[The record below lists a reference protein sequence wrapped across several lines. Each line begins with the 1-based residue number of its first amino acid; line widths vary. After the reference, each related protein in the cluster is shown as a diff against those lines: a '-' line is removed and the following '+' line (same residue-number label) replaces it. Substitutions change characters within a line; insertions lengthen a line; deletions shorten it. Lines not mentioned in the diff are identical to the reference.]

1 MKKLMTL
8 LLLPTFAIADPGVV
22 TQHFKN
28 VPLSCDGGSF
38 TGARPEAGGFASPGH

>member
-28 VPLSCDGGSF
+28 EQA
-38 TGARPEAGGFASPGH
+38 T